1 MSAESPIPA
10 EAASG
15 GSGSGS
21 SQGGVSF
28 VAGGGSGKRTLATI
42 VFTDVVGFSE
52 RVGRDEA
59 GTLALLEHDCE
70 TMRALC
76 AKHDG
81 QVIKSVGD
89 GLLLFFGSAV
99 EAVACAVEIQNTF
112 LARDGGGLQHRIGVH
127 LGDVFLREGDVMG
140 DGVNIASRLQA
151 EAGPGGV
158 CVSQTVY
165 DVVKNALDLR
175 AVALGPRAL
184 KNIRGELPIYRILA
198 DGQGL
203 EAPPDTSG
211 ATTMVAA
218 PDDGFHTSKIE
229 AGRGMNEDEDE
240 DEDERTTLGAMLG
253 LPTPRRKRRARRLM
267 MFGITAAIGLVIAA
281 GGYFLWRNAGT
292 LFSDNNGGATAA
304 FPSPATRSADAR
316 DEKSIAVLPFVNM
329 SEDPQNEFFARGV
342 HEDVLTQLAHVSD
355 LKVIS
360 RTSVQAYQ
368 GPNLR
373 KTSLREIG
381 AALGAAAIVEGSV
394 RREGNRVRVTA
405 QLIDARTD
413 RHLWAD
419 AYDRDL
425 TDVFAIQSAIA
436 REIVNAL
443 RANLSPKERER
454 LETRPT
460 SDAEAYD
467 LYLRARDIALRPGN
481 LRANLEDAL
490 RLSDQALARD
500 PNFALAHVMQAN
512 LHNTMYWYAYDRT
525 PERRARVKASVD
537 RALTLQPELPE
548 AHQALGQYY
557 YWGFRDY
564 ERALA
569 ELAIAR
575 RDLPN
580 SATLFGAMGF
590 IQRRQ
595 SKWDEALAN
604 LKKNAE
610 LDPRNADHL
619 YEIALTLH
627 YMRRYPEAEAALDKA
642 LSLAPDYR
650 AAGYHR
656 GILAMKLRGETRT
669 LRAALEGVHAGFDIN
684 FWDVRRFQLEMLDR
698 RFDAALALLAASPR
712 QQFEWQDFLYPK
724 TLLIAQAE
732 QARGNAAA
740 ARTNFDAARATLEDL
755 LKTRPDDPRVHAALG
770 YACAGLG
777 RKDDAI
783 HSGREAVRLLPESKD
798 AVDGPVFRTDLA
810 AIYAQTGEPGLAM
823 DEIAR
828 LLAEPAVLSEAEL
841 RLDPIWDP
849 LRKDPRFRQRVP

>member
-1 MSAESPIPA
+1 MSAESSIPS
-10 EAASG
+10 EAAG
-15 GSGSGS
+15 GSNIAGSG
-21 SQGGVSF
+21 
-28 VAGGGSGKRTLATI
+28 GKRTLATI

-59 GTLALLEHDCE
+59 GTLALLERDCE

-112 LARDGGGLQHRIGVH
+112 ARRGDTPGGAAGLQHRIGVH
-127 LGDVFLREGDVMG
+127 LGDVFVREDDVMG

-151 EAGPGGV
+151 EAGPGGI

-203 EAPPDTSG
+203 EAPPSTSG
-211 ATTMVAA
+211 ATTIVAA
-218 PDDGFHTSKIE
+218 PDDGFRTSKIE
-229 AGRGMNEDEDE
+229 AGRGTDDEDEDE
-240 DEDERTTLGAMLG
+240 DDADERTTLGAMLG
-253 LPTPRRKRRARRLM
+253 LPTPRRKRRARRLTAL
-267 MFGITAAIGLVIAA
+267 GIAAAIALAGAT
-281 GGYFLWRNAGT
+281 GGYFLWRN
-292 LFSDNNGGATAA
+292 SGALWPKDGPTAA
-304 FPSPATRSADAR
+304 SASSPSPATVAPR

-381 AALGAAAIVEGSV
+381 EALGAAAIVEGSV

-436 REIVNAL
+436 RDIVNAL
-443 RANLSPKERER
+443 RVTLSPKERER
-454 LETRPT
+454 LEARPT

-481 LRANLEDAL
+481 LRENLENAL

-500 PNFALAHVMQAN
+500 PSFALANVMQAN

-525 PERRARVKASVD
+525 PERRAQVKASVD
-537 RALTLQPELPE
+537 RALQLQPELPE

-595 SKWDEALAN
+595 GKWDEALAN
-604 LKKNAE
+604 LQKNAE
-610 LDPRNADHL
+610 LDPRNADHR
-619 YEIALTLH
+619 YEVALTLH
-627 YMRRYPEAEAALDKA
+627 YMRRYPEAEAAVNLA

-669 LRAALEGVHAGFDIN
+669 LRAALEGIHPGFDIN
-684 FWDVRRFQLEMLDR
+684 FWDVRRYQLEMLDR
-698 RFDAALALLAASPR
+698 RFDAALALLAASPL
-712 QQFEWQDFLYPK
+712 QKFEWQDFLYPK

-732 QARGNAAA
+732 QVRGNATA
-740 ARTNFDAARATLEDL
+740 ARTNFESARATLEEL
-755 LKTRPDDPRVHAALG
+755 LKTRPDDPRLHAALG

-783 HSGREAVRLLPESKD
+783 RSGREAVRLLPESKD

-849 LRKDPRFRQRVP
+849 LRKDPRFRQRFPRAAP